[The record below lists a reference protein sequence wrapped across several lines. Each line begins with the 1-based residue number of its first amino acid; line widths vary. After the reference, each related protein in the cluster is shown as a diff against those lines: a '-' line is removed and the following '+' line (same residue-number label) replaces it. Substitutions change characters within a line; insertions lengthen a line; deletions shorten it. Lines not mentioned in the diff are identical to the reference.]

1 MLMKVFSDLAIAFV
15 FLSKCKLKKTYSKG
29 NNVLGMPASKYHM
42 YLCCKN
48 ELTHTLQ
55 KVLNVIYITRLQGL
69 RLALI

>member
-1 MLMKVFSDLAIAFV
+1 M
-15 FLSKCKLKKTYSKG
+15 
-29 NNVLGMPASKYHM
+29 LGMPASKYHM
-42 YLCCKN
+42 YLCYKN